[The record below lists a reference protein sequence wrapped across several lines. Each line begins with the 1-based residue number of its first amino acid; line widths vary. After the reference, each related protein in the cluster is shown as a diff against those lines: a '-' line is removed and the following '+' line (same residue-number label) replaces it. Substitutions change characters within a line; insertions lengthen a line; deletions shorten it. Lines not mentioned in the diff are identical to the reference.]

1 MDNRYRDIF
10 AKHVLSLLSLSRQ
23 QTPRA
28 ALIVRGGQQLGSG
41 YNKAIGDTHET
52 SPIIECLFE
61 YYSTIVL
68 WDKSFKS
75 VLFCTYFPSMEEF
88 IALSSSD
95 IRVIYYMGDIT
106 NENTVRFLNEDA
118 ENFKIIK
125 LEIS

>member
-1 MDNRYRDIF
+1 
-10 AKHVLSLLSLSRQ
+10 
-23 QTPRA
+23 
-28 ALIVRGGQQLGSG
+28 
-41 YNKAIGDTHET
+41 
-52 SPIIECLFE
+52 
-61 YYSTIVL
+61 
-68 WDKSFKS
+68 
-75 VLFCTYFPSMEEF
+75 MEEF